1 MSAFA
6 PKGSAYGRPFPAYNC
21 VVSRDQFIRRV
32 AQHVSMVGITK
43 RNKGM
48 THRYAVGTYGTK
60 VEKTDTNLWGTPIG
74 SVWSVDA
81 YRIC

>member
-43 RNKGM
+43 KNKGM
-48 THRYAVGTYGTK
+48 PHRYAVGTYGTK
-60 VEKTDTNLWGTPIG
+60 V
-74 SVWSVDA
+74 
-81 YRIC
+81 

>member
-6 PKGSAYGRPFPAYNC
+6 PKGSAYGRQFPAYNC

-48 THRYAVGTYGTK
+48 PHRYAVGTYGTK
-60 VEKTDTNLWGTPIG
+60 VESEAKVPTPRATVPMVPSI
-74 SVWSVDA
+74 V
-81 YRIC
+81 Y